1 MANPQINDLISRLPI
16 DQIAQR
22 LGTDQ
27 ASALA
32 AVQAAVPSLV
42 AGLQTN
48 ATASPDGAQSLL
60 GALDEHQGQLP
71 DAPDLDRVDEADGQK
86 IVQHALGQKAEP
98 LAAQLSAAGPAGVDL
113 GALVKKVLPIV
124 APFVLAWLADR
135 VLGGRGND
143 AGQSAPPSAPQSG
156 GSGGSGGLGG
166 LVEDLIKG
174 ARPGSDAPQQTQEQQ
189 PQASGRGGGLGDLLG
204 GILGGGAKDV
214 PPVQAPQGG
223 GQLDLGSILGSILGG
238 RR

>member
-27 ASALA
+27 QSALA

-42 AGLQTN
+42 AGMQSN
-48 ATASPDGAQSLL
+48 ASSPQGAQSLL
-60 GALDEHQGQLP
+60 GALGQHQGQFG
-71 DAPDLDRVDEADGQK
+71 DVPDLQRVDEADGQK
-86 IVQHALGQKAEP
+86 IVQHALGQNTEP
-98 LAAQLSAAGPAGVDL
+98 LAQQLSAAGPAGIDL

-124 APFVLAWLADR
+124 APFVLAWLADQVMNR
-135 VLGGRGND
+135 GG
-143 AGQSAPPSAPQSG
+143 ASAPGQSAPSDQGQA
-156 GSGGSGGLGG
+156 SGGLGG

-174 ARPGSDAPQQTQEQQ
+174 AQPGGAAGGPAQSPAPGGLGGL
-189 PQASGRGGGLGDLLG
+189 AGGGLGDLLG

-223 GQLDLGSILGSILGG
+223 QLDLGSILGGLLGG

>member
-22 LGTDQ
+22 LGTDRE
-27 ASALA
+27 SALA

-42 AGLQTN
+42 AGMQSN
-48 ATASPDGAQSLL
+48 ATSPQGAQSLL
-60 GALDEHQGQLP
+60 SALEQHQGQFG
-71 DAPDLDRVDEADGQK
+71 DVPDLQRVDEADGQK
-86 IVQHALGQKAEP
+86 IVQHALGQNTEP
-98 LAAQLSAAGPAGVDL
+98 LAQQLSAAGPAGVDL

-135 VLGGRGND
+135 VMNR
-143 AGQSAPPSAPQSG
+143 G
-156 GSGGSGGLGG
+156 GSGLPGQPAPSGQQTPSGQGGLGG

-174 ARPGSDAPQQTQEQQ
+174 AQPGGA
-189 PQASGRGGGLGDLLG
+189 AGRAGQSQGSGGLGDLLG

-214 PPVQAPQGG
+214 PPVRAPQGG
-223 GQLDLGSILGSILGG
+223 GQLDLGSILGGILGG

>member
-27 ASALA
+27 GSALA

-42 AGLQTN
+42 AGMQSN
-48 ATASPDGAQSLL
+48 ASSPEGAQSLF
-60 GALDEHQGQLP
+60 GALGQHQGQFG
-71 DAPDLDRVDEADGQK
+71 DVPDLQRVDEADGQK
-86 IVQHALGQKAEP
+86 IVQHALGQNAEP
-98 LAAQLSAAGPAGVDL
+98 LAQQLSAAGPSGVDL

-124 APFVLAWLADR
+124 APFVLSWLADR
-135 VLGGRGND
+135 VMNRGG
-143 AGQSAPPSAPQSG
+143 AGGTGLPGQPAPSG
-156 GSGGSGGLGG
+156 QGGLGG
-166 LVEDLIKG
+166 LVEDLIQG
-174 ARPGSDAPQQTQEQQ
+174 AQPGGTA
-189 PQASGRGGGLGDLLG
+189 GRAGQGQGAGGLGDLLG
-204 GILGGGAKDV
+204 GILGGRAQDV

-223 GQLDLGSILGSILGG
+223 GQLDLGSILGGLLGG